1 MKKWLTLV
9 SLSSAAAIGF
19 ATGCRDRSSPD
30 AELIRPVK
38 TMVVGADD
46 NVRLRTF
53 PGTVEAS
60 RKAELAFRVPGI
72 LAELPVRE
80 GDRLKAGDLV
90 ARLREDEFQVRLDA
104 LQAQLEQ
111 ARAELDALVQGERP
125 EEIQRRESQ
134 VRAAESRLVKAKA
147 DVERRAPLVES
158 RTVTRSEFERFEKL
172 YQVAKEEHQA
182 ALRNLELGSFARQED
197 VAAKEA
203 MIRGLEAR
211 VVEAN
216 LDLQDCRLIAPYDG
230 VIAQRFVEA
239 GQTLPA
245 KTPVVRFQDAE
256 ELEVV
261 VDVPEAVMAADIRT
275 ADILQMTAE
284 FNGSP
289 GVDFPVQL
297 REISQVAD
305 PATQT
310 FQVRVALLAPE
321 GGSILPG
328 MTAAVTVRYRRSA
341 LLGETILVPAAATL
355 NRESGEQ
362 VVWIVRDDGSVESR
376 RVSVGSIVG
385 SSLEIVEGLSAG
397 DRIAIAGATRLR
409 EGMQVRDLGDALG
422 GGTR

>member
-9 SLSSAAAIGF
+9 SLSSAAAIAF
-19 ATGCRDRSSPD
+19 ATGCRDRSPPS
-30 AELIRPVK
+30 AELVRPVK

-80 GDRLKAGDLV
+80 GDRLEAGDLV

-134 VRAAESRLVKAKA
+134 VRAAESRLVNARA

-256 ELEVV
+256 ELEIV

-284 FNGSP
+284 FNGAP
-289 GVDFPVQL
+289 GIDFPVQL

-310 FQVRVALLAPE
+310 FQVRLAMLAPE

-341 LLGETILVPAAATL
+341 LLGETILVPAAAAL

-362 VVWIVRDDGSVESR
+362 IVWIVRDDGSVESR
-376 RVSVGSIVG
+376 QVSVGSIFG

-409 EGMQVRDLGDALG
+409 DGMQVRDLGDALG